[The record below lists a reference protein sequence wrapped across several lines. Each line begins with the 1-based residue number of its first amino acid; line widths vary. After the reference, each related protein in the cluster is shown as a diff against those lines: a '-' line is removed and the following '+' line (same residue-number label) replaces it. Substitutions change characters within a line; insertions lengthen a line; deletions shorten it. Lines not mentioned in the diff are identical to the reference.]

1 VNYIFGAAERDGPA
15 GPAPINTP
23 RVRKSMTR
31 PSPVALPFGSEKD
44 MPSPGAGAGAA
55 SPGFGGGAATTPG
68 GRHGST
74 PRTVGLTPPFK
85 SDATAHFP
93 SRAEGLPSAPPAP
106 PGETVAITL
115 ASVAKMSLPD
125 LREALR
131 ARGLSPAG
139 GLTALQERMT
149 DFLKGLPSDTPAFV
163 PVDSGMDWPSADDV
177 DAGSRPTQARRS
189 IRISATS
196 GTGGGNSSLGYIL
209 GAGGA

>member
-31 PSPVALPFGSEKD
+31 PAAVVLPYGSEKD
-44 MPSPGAGAGAA
+44 IPSPGHGAGAV
-55 SPGFGGGAATTPG
+55 SPSATTPIG

-74 PRTVGLTPPFK
+74 PRASATLTTPYK
-85 SDATAHFP
+85 SDASAQFP
-93 SRAEGLPSAPPAP
+93 SRADGLPSAPPAP
-106 PGETVAITL
+106 PGEAVAIEL
-115 ASVAKMSLPD
+115 SSVAKMSLPD

-131 ARGLSPAG
+131 ARGQSPAG
-139 GLTALQERMT
+139 GLAALQERLT

-163 PVDSGMDWPSADDV
+163 PTDSGMDWPSANEE
-177 DAGSRPTQARRS
+177 DAGSKPKSQARRS
-189 IRISATS
+189 IRISAS
-196 GTGGGNSSLGYIL
+196 AGTGGGNSSLGYIL